1 MSKLKSGDYV
11 TISKS
16 TLKFFRDKAYEMC
29 NRHGGMDEEGA
40 EAYLAM
46 KMLGL
51 GFSYK
56 ARLGKAIEGKMFHVH
71 IDLGNK
77 VKDYTTLEIKD
88 LRKVRRK

>member
-16 TLKFFRDKAYEMC
+16 TLKFFREKAYEMC
-29 NRHGGMDEEGA
+29 NVQGTMGEEDA
-40 EAYLAM
+40 EDYMAM

-51 GFSYK
+51 GFPYK
-56 ARLGKAIEGKMFHVH
+56 ARLGNATEDKMFHVH

-77 VKDYTTLEIKD
+77 VKDFTVLEAKD
-88 LRKVRRK
+88 LRKVRHK